1 MRFCTVIA
9 SNYLSYARVL
19 AASLRT
25 HHPDDPFSVLV
36 IDPAPVDTAGDDLEV
51 LRPADIGLDGD
62 EFRHMAAIYSVVEL
76 ATAVKA
82 ALLRSLLDIHGE
94 PVCYLDPDIEVFGH
108 LEGLGELV
116 ERHGMV
122 LTPHTTTPYPRDGK
136 HINEQGLLIAG
147 LYNLGFIAVS
157 AKARPFIDW
166 WDERLRRDCR
176 VDVENGV
183 FVDQRWVDLASTCF
197 DHASVS
203 DPGWNVA
210 YWNLHG
216 RAVAHTTDGY
226 LVNGRPLRFFHFSG
240 FSPLQ
245 PHRLSKHQREAPRI
259 QLADHPAVARLCT
272 RYARKLLAA
281 GYLDTAAAPYR
292 YDVLGNGLPLDA
304 RMRDLYRIALS
315 AAEAGR
321 GAPPPDPFDP
331 VTADD
336 FVDWLCLPRGTTG
349 DNRIPRYFRRIYD
362 ERPDL
367 QVAFQDLGGAKG
379 DEFLEWMRL
388 YGEAQSSLPAW
399 CSRIEATPPAWPPS
413 ALDGHPTTPGV
424 NVVGYLRAEN
434 GVGEVARQL
443 LDSLACAEIPSTAI
457 AWKETPARQ
466 NLGFD
471 APEVREYH
479 DVNVICVNADQLRRL
494 AGAQLSLPRAR
505 RTIGIW
511 AWEVSHFPAWMRRSA
526 ALVDEV
532 WTFSRHSA
540 EAIGAVVDVPV
551 HVFAPPITTPALPGP
566 VDRRSLGLREGF
578 LFLFCFDYFSV
589 FERKNPLAAVE
600 AFVRAFTPGEG
611 PQLVIKSVN
620 AAAHPIDA
628 ARLQAAVH
636 GRPDITVIDG
646 YFDRERQA
654 TLMAAC
660 DAYVSLHRAEGYGLT
675 LLEAMAMGKPVVATG
690 YSGNLEFMTPANSHL
705 VPYAMTTVP
714 LGCMP
719 YPPGAEWA
727 DPDLDAAA
735 QLLRDLAEN
744 PAAAAGLGAIAR
756 EDVRTRHSPA
766 TRAAFLRGRLVAPA
780 AKAPDEAVAS
790 EPAGAGPGRPAE
802 PAVIRRPFRVGDLLP
817 RRDGTVG
824 PVALNQLQ
832 ARLERAEQAVRDRDS
847 DVAALRG
854 RQATWD
860 DTLAAAD
867 VAVNVATAQVACLDE
882 RLRRLEM
889 VPARLDALERRLAWL
904 QAEVERTG
912 AMAASAAAA
921 AEELDALAPPL
932 RELRT
937 ELVQLTR
944 QVRPNG
950 HRPPTEQP
958 PPA

>member
-1 MRFCTVIA
+1 MRFCTVVA

-19 AASLRT
+19 AASVRT
-25 HHPDDPFSVLV
+25 HHPDDSFSVLV
-36 IDPAPVDTAGDDLEV
+36 IDPAPVDTTDGELEV
-51 LRPADIGLDGD
+51 LRPADIDLGGD
-62 EFRHMAAIYSVVEL
+62 ELRHMAAIYSVVEL

-82 ALLRSLLDIHGE
+82 TLLRSLLETHGE
-94 PVCYLDPDIEVFGH
+94 PVCYLDPDIEVFSH
-108 LEGLGELV
+108 LEGLADLV
-116 ERHGMV
+116 ERHGIA

-136 HINEQGLLIAG
+136 FINEQGLLIAG

-157 AKARPFIDW
+157 AKALPFLEW

-197 DHASVS
+197 DHATIS

-216 RAVAHTTDGY
+216 RAVTRGPNGY
-226 LVNGRPLRFFHFSG
+226 LVNGSPLRFFHFSG

-245 PHRLSKHQREAPRI
+245 PNRLSKHQRDAPRI
-259 QLADHPAVARLCT
+259 QLVDHPVVAQLCA
-272 RYARKLLAA
+272 RYAKKLLAA
-281 GYLDTAAAPYR
+281 GYIDTVAAPYR
-292 YDVLGNGLPLDA
+292 YDTAGNGLPLDV

-315 AAEAGR
+315 AAEAAG

-331 VTADD
+331 VTAGE
-336 FVDWLCLPRGTTG
+336 FFDWLCLPRGTTG

-367 QVAFQDLGGAKG
+367 QVAFQDLAGSKG
-379 DEFLEWMRL
+379 DEFLNWMRL
-388 YGEAQSSLPAW
+388 YGEAQSSLPPW
-399 CSRIEATPPAWPPS
+399 CSRIDATPPEWPPS
-413 ALDGHPTTPGV
+413 SLDGHPTSPGV

-443 LDSLACAEIPSTAI
+443 LDSLACAAIPSTAI
-457 AWKETPARQ
+457 AWHETPARQ
-466 NLGFD
+466 NVAFE
-471 APEVREYH
+471 AQEVPEYH

-494 AGAQLSLPRAR
+494 AGAPLHLPSAR

-551 HVFAPPITTPALPGP
+551 HVFAPPITTPALPVS
-566 VDRRSLGLREGF
+566 VDRSSLGLREGF

-589 FERKNPLAAVE
+589 FERKNPLAVVD
-600 AFVRAFTPGEG
+600 AFVRAFRPGEG
-611 PQLVIKSVN
+611 PQLVLKSVN
-620 AAAHPIDA
+620 ADAHPVDA
-628 ARLQAAVH
+628 ARLQAAVA

-646 YFDRERQA
+646 YFDRDRQA
-654 TLMAAC
+654 MLMAAC

-675 LLEAMAMGKPVVATG
+675 LLEAMALGKPVVATR
-690 YSGNLEFMTPANSHL
+690 YSGNLEFMTPANSRL
-705 VPYAMTTVP
+705 VPYTTATVP

-727 DPDLDAAA
+727 DPDPEAAA
-735 QLLRDLAEN
+735 LLLRELAEN
-744 PAAAAGLGAIAR
+744 PAAATRLGVRAR
-756 EDVRTRHSPA
+756 EDVRAYHSPA
-766 TRAAFLRGRLVAPA
+766 ARAPFLRERLLAPA
-780 AKAPDEAVAS
+780 ARAPEVAIPS
-790 EPAGAGPGRPAE
+790 DPAGADHERPIE
-802 PAVIRRPFRVGDLLP
+802 PAVSRRPFRVADLLP
-817 RRDGTVG
+817 RRGSTLG
-824 PVALNQLQ
+824 AVALDQLQ
-832 ARLERAEQAVRDRDS
+832 KRLERAEKAVRDRDA
-847 DVAALRG
+847 DVATLRE

-860 DTLAAAD
+860 DKLAGAD
-867 VAVNVATAQVACLDE
+867 VAVNVATEQVACLEE

-889 VPARLDALERRLAWL
+889 VPARLDAFEGRLARL
-904 QAEVERTG
+904 QAEVERAG
-912 AMAASAAAA
+912 ALAAAVAAA

-932 RELRT
+932 GELRRD
-937 ELVQLTR
+937 LIPLNR

-950 HRPPTEQP
+950 HQSPTEP

>member
-19 AASLRT
+19 AASVRT

-36 IDPAPVDTAGDDLEV
+36 IDSAPVDVADSDLEV
-51 LRPADIGLDGD
+51 LRPADIGLGGD
-62 EFRHMAAIYSVVEL
+62 ELRHMATIYSVVEL

-82 ALLRSLLDIHGE
+82 TLLRSLLETHGE

-108 LEGLGELV
+108 LEGLADLV
-116 ERHGMV
+116 ERHGIA

-136 HINEQGLLIAG
+136 FINEQGLLIAG

-157 AKARPFIDW
+157 AKARPFLDW

-197 DHASVS
+197 DHATIS

-216 RAVAHTTDGY
+216 RAVTRSADGY
-226 LVNGRPLRFFHFSG
+226 LVNGSPLRFFHFSG

-245 PHRLSKHQREAPRI
+245 PNRLSKHQRDAPRI
-259 QLADHPAVARLCT
+259 QLVDHPVVARLCS
-272 RYARKLLAA
+272 RYAKKLLDA
-281 GYLDTAAAPYR
+281 GYIDTAADPYR
-292 YDVLGNGLPLDA
+292 YDVAGNGLPLDE

-315 AAEAGR
+315 AAEASG

-331 VTADD
+331 VTAGE
-336 FVDWLCLPRGTTG
+336 FFDWLCLPRGTTG
-349 DNRIPRYFRRIYD
+349 DNRIPRYFRRLYD

-367 QVAFQDLGGAKG
+367 QLAFPDLAGSKG
-379 DEFLEWMRL
+379 DEFLNWMRL
-388 YGEAQSSLPAW
+388 YGEAQSGLPPW
-399 CSRIEATPPAWPPS
+399 CSRIEATPPKWPPS
-413 ALDGHPTTPGV
+413 SLGGHPTTPGV

-443 LDSLACAEIPSTAI
+443 LDSLECAAIPSTAI
-457 AWKETPARQ
+457 AWNETPVRQ
-466 NLGFD
+466 NAAFE
-471 APEVREYH
+471 APEVPEYH

-494 AGAQLSLPRAR
+494 AGAPLHLPNAR

-532 WTFSRHSA
+532 WTFSRYSA

-551 HVFAPPITTPALPGP
+551 HVFPPPITTSALPAS
-566 VDRRSLGLREGF
+566 VDRGSLRLGEGF

-589 FERKNPLAAVE
+589 FERKNPLAVIE
-600 AFVRAFTPGEG
+600 AFVRAFRPGEG
-611 PQLVIKSVN
+611 PRLVLKSVN
-620 AAAHPIDA
+620 ADAHPLDA
-628 ARLQAAVH
+628 ARLQAAVA
-636 GRPDITVIDG
+636 GRPDITLIDG
-646 YFDRERQA
+646 YFDRDRQ
-654 TLMAAC
+654 TMLMAAC

-675 LLEAMAMGKPVVATG
+675 LLEAMAAGKPVVATG
-690 YSGNLEFMTPANSHL
+690 YSGNLEFMTPENSRL
-705 VPYAMTTVP
+705 VPYTTTTVP

-727 DPDLDAAA
+727 DPDREAAALLLRELAEDPDAAA
-735 QLLRDLAEN
+735 R
-744 PAAAAGLGAIAR
+744 LGATAR
-756 EDVRTRHSPA
+756 EDVRAHHSPA
-766 TRAAFLRGRLVAPA
+766 ARAPFLRDRLVAPKPRTPEVAVPTDA
-780 AKAPDEAVAS
+780 ARVGHE
-790 EPAGAGPGRPAE
+790 RPTE
-802 PAVIRRPFRVGDLLP
+802 PAVSRRPLRLGDLLP
-817 RRDGTVG
+817 RRDATLGA
-824 PVALNQLQ
+824 VALDQLQ
-832 ARLERAEQAVRDRDS
+832 RRLDRAEKAVRDRDS
-847 DVAALRG
+847 DVAALRE

-860 DTLAAAD
+860 DKLAGAD
-867 VAVNVATAQVACLDE
+867 VAANVATEQVKCLE
-882 RLRRLEM
+882 GRLRRLEM
-889 VPARLDALERRLAWL
+889 VPARLDALEGRLARL
-904 QAEVERTG
+904 QAEVERAG
-912 AMAASAAAA
+912 ALAATAVVAAD
-921 AEELDALAPPL
+921 EFDALAPPL
-932 RELRT
+932 QELRRD
-937 ELVQLTR
+937 LLQLAR

-950 HRPPTEQP
+950 LRPPTEP